1 VGKGGGG
8 GGRGNVR
15 EYLSDRLDER
25 GDMFVG
31 ELVFRVGEIG
41 GNVEF
46 SDARGGRAEVEYPL
60 SDFRSSGEVVDRDA
74 GFENLVCILGLG

>member
-15 EYLSDRLDER
+15 EYLSNRLDER

-46 SDARGGRAEVEYPL
+46 SDARGGRAEVERL
-60 SDFRSSGEVVDRDA
+60 WIEMLVSRISFVFWGWVDM
-74 GFENLVCILGLG
+74 FGL